1 MKKRFFDEHGQLI
14 LPKGITEEKE
24 KKIRSEKMNDFL
36 TSFSKKI
43 GFKPDIFFKK
53 YRFEGSC
60 TSKRNKYYVYSSG
73 KHYLI
78 CTGIKTKTNYN
89 LLLKEEIQEIHRF
102 IGKKYADWFTM
113 MDIISELKT
122 YKAKQKRIKAYIED
136 YQSNEEKD
144 QRKYL
149 YGLILEICY
158 ILTAKGSL
166 TISKRGRE
174 IIFKN
179 AKNPP
184 DKTTN
189 IFKNIKVVTSF
200 EKMVLLKDTTFYY
213 TIKYKNMR
221 GSIFPYLIDEISYL
235 SKLVNSYDK
244 GEQIN
249 IIELIQKMDYQQRF
263 NEIYNMIMEQNL
275 RNQREKTDYFKS
287 RIKAALKIVQY
298 LKHTIQSDKH
308 GRKLIFQRC

>member
-1 MKKRFFDEHGQLI
+1 MKNRFFDEHGQLI
-14 LPKGITEEKE
+14 LPKGIKEEKE
-24 KKIRSEKMNDFL
+24 NKIRKEKMNDFL

-43 GFKPDIFFKK
+43 DFKPDKFFKK

-60 TSKRNKYYVYSSG
+60 TSKRNKYYIYSSG

-78 CTGIKTKTNYN
+78 FTGIKTKTNYN
-89 LLLKEEIQEIHRF
+89 LILEEEIQEIQQF
-102 IGKKYADWFTM
+102 ISKQYTDWFTM
-113 MDIISELKT
+113 KDLLADLKT
-122 YKAKQKRIKAYIED
+122 HKGKQQRINTYVKD
-136 YQSNEEKD
+136 YGSNEEKD

-158 ILTAKGSL
+158 ILVAKGHL
-166 TISKRGRE
+166 QISSKGRE
-174 IIFKN
+174 IIFLNEKHS
-179 AKNPP
+179 P
-184 DKTTN
+184 DSTIN
-189 IFKNIKVVTSF
+189 IFKNVKVVTSF
-200 EKMVLLKDTTFYY
+200 ENMVLLKDTNFYY

-235 SKLVNSYDK
+235 SKLVNSYEK

-275 RNQREKTDYFKS
+275 RNQREKTIYFKS

-298 LKHTIQSDKH
+298 LEHTIQSDKH